1 MDKDETEI
9 SDRYCKIQCVG
20 SDFSEAVKGQKSE
33 LYPETGCV
41 LQNALTIN
49 VI

>member
-9 SDRYCKIQCVG
+9 SDQDCKIQG
-20 SDFSEAVKGQKSE
+20 AGSEAMKGQKSE
-33 LYPETGCV
+33 LYPETGYV